1 MSDKIE
7 QIIEALRKKILESAI
22 RGELVPQNPDD
33 EPASV
38 LLERIAEE
46 REKLIRE
53 KKIKKPKTTSRIFRR
68 DGHFYESING
78 GEPTCIDD
86 DIPFDIPDS
95 WEWCRLTSVCSFLS
109 RGKSPKYSETEKK
122 YPVFAQKCNLK
133 EGGISLEKARFL
145 DPKTIEKW
153 QEVYKL
159 QSGDILINS
168 TGTGTVCRTRV
179 FNESCLGHYPFTVP
193 DSHVTVVRT
202 FNAIN
207 SFFVFAFVESVETQ
221 KYLEENLSGST
232 NQKELYI
239 GVLENLLIPIPPAK
253 EQENMVNEIASL
265 FAKLETISISR
276 RYYKRILSETPT
288 SLRQQLIQSAIQGQ
302 LVPQNPN
309 DEPASVLLERIAEE
323 RASKMGKKAVKS
335 MSRIERRGS
344 KTYELFP
351 DGSEKDISDEIPF
364 EIPSSWEW
372 ARLSTLLESC
382 STGPFGSML
391 HKSDYVDFQKGIP
404 LINPTNIKEGIIC
417 SLGIQKVSGEKADCL
432 AKYRLKEGD
441 IILAR
446 RGDLSKCAVI
456 TKAESKWLCGT
467 GSFFLHLTMIENA
480 YFCCVYSSQYTQ
492 SILLGDSV
500 GSTMQNLNQSVLNN
514 LLMPIPPLQEQHR
527 IVEKLDAL
535 LKLE

>member
-7 QIIEALRKKILESAI
+7 KIIDALRKKILDAAI
-22 RGELVPQNPDD
+22 RGQLVPQNPDD
-33 EPASV
+33 EPASALV
-38 LLERIAEE
+38 ERVARE
-46 REKLIRE
+46 RECLIKE
-53 KKIKKPKTTSRIFRR
+53 KKIKNPKNTSRIFRR

-78 GEPTCIDD
+78 GEPTCIDEE
-86 DIPFDIPDS
+86 IPFEIPDS
-95 WEWCRLTSVCSFLS
+95 WEWCRLEDFCLYGEAPSIKVNECTPETWVLDLEDIVAHAGRISKRITASERPSSSNKYSFDRGSVLYSKLRPYLNKVIVAEEPGCCTTEIIPIRLFAGVSPYYLQNLLMSPLFVEEINNEAYGVKMPRSDTKLVKSFLIPVPPIQEQQRIVGGLDAQNEKLNTLQLS
-109 RGKSPKYSETEKK
+109 R
-122 YPVFAQKCNLK
+122 
-133 EGGISLEKARFL
+133 
-145 DPKTIEKW
+145 
-153 QEVYKL
+153 
-159 QSGDILINS
+159 
-168 TGTGTVCRTRV
+168 
-179 FNESCLGHYPFTVP
+179 
-193 DSHVTVVRT
+193 
-202 FNAIN
+202 
-207 SFFVFAFVESVETQ
+207 
-221 KYLEENLSGST
+221 
-232 NQKELYI
+232 
-239 GVLENLLIPIPPAK
+239 
-253 EQENMVNEIASL
+253 M
-265 FAKLETISISR
+265 
-276 RYYKRILSETPT
+276 RYMRILEETPT
-288 SLRQQLIQSAIQGQ
+288 SLRQQLIQAAIQGL

-309 DEPASVLLERIAEE
+309 DEPASKLLERITEE
-323 RASKMGKKAVKS
+323 RTAKLGKKAAKS
-335 MSRIERRGS
+335 MSRIVRRGG

-391 HKSDYVDFQKGIP
+391 HKSDYVDFLKGIP

-417 SLGIQKVSGEKADCL
+417 SLGIQKVSEEKADCL

-535 LKLE
+535 LKLV

>member
-7 QIIEALRKKILESAI
+7 KIIDALRKKILESAI

-33 EPASV
+33 EPACV

-78 GEPTCIDD
+78 GKPTCIDD
-86 DIPFDIPDS
+86 DIPFEIPDS
-95 WEWCRLTSVCSFLS
+95 WEWCRLEDFCLYGEAPSIKVNECPPETWVLDLEDIVAHAGRISKRITASERPSSSNKYSFDRGSVLYSKLRPYLNKVIVAEEPGCCTTEIIPIRLFAGVSPYYLQNLLMSPLFVEEINNEAYGVKMPRADTKLVKSFLIPVPPIQEQLRIVGFLEAQNEKLNTLQQS
-109 RGKSPKYSETEKK
+109 RK
-122 YPVFAQKCNLK
+122 
-133 EGGISLEKARFL
+133 R
-145 DPKTIEKW
+145 
-153 QEVYKL
+153 
-159 QSGDILINS
+159 
-168 TGTGTVCRTRV
+168 
-179 FNESCLGHYPFTVP
+179 
-193 DSHVTVVRT
+193 
-202 FNAIN
+202 
-207 SFFVFAFVESVETQ
+207 
-221 KYLEENLSGST
+221 
-232 NQKELYI
+232 
-239 GVLENLLIPIPPAK
+239 
-253 EQENMVNEIASL
+253 
-265 FAKLETISISR
+265 
-276 RYYKRILSETPT
+276 YKRVLKETPT
-288 SLRQQLIQSAIQGQ
+288 SLRQQLIQAAIQGL

-309 DEPASVLLERIAEE
+309 DEPARLLLERIAEE
-323 RASKMGKKAVKS
+323 RTAKLGKKAAKS

-351 DGSEKDISDEIPF
+351 DGSKKDISDEIPF
-364 EIPSSWEW
+364 DIPSSWEW
-372 ARLSTLLESC
+372 ARLSTLLECC

-391 HKSDYVDFQKGIP
+391 HKSDYVDFPKGIP

-417 SLGIQKVSGEKADCL
+417 SLGIQKVSKEKADCL

-492 SILLGDSV
+492 SILFGDSV

-535 LKLE
+535 LKLV

>member
-7 QIIEALRKKILESAI
+7 KIIDALRKKILESAI

-33 EPASV
+33 EPACV

-78 GEPTCIDD
+78 GKPTCIDD
-86 DIPFDIPDS
+86 DIPFEIPDS
-95 WEWCRLTSVCSFLS
+95 WEWCRLEDFCLYGEAPSIKVNECPPETWVLDLEDIVAHAGRISKRITASERPSSSNKYSFDRGSVLYSKLRPYLNKVIVAEEPGCCTTEIIPIRLFAGVSPYYLQNLLMSPLFVEEINNEAYGVKMPRADTKLVKSFLIPVPPIQEQLRIVGFLEAQNEKLNTLQQS
-109 RGKSPKYSETEKK
+109 RK
-122 YPVFAQKCNLK
+122 
-133 EGGISLEKARFL
+133 R
-145 DPKTIEKW
+145 
-153 QEVYKL
+153 
-159 QSGDILINS
+159 
-168 TGTGTVCRTRV
+168 
-179 FNESCLGHYPFTVP
+179 
-193 DSHVTVVRT
+193 
-202 FNAIN
+202 
-207 SFFVFAFVESVETQ
+207 
-221 KYLEENLSGST
+221 
-232 NQKELYI
+232 
-239 GVLENLLIPIPPAK
+239 
-253 EQENMVNEIASL
+253 
-265 FAKLETISISR
+265 
-276 RYYKRILSETPT
+276 YKRVLKETPT
-288 SLRQQLIQSAIQGQ
+288 SLRQQLIQAAIQGL

-309 DEPASVLLERIAEE
+309 DEPARLLLERIAEE
-323 RASKMGKKAVKS
+323 RTAKLGKKAAKS

-364 EIPSSWEW
+364 DIPSSWEW
-372 ARLSTLLESC
+372 ARLSTLLECC

-391 HKSDYVDFQKGIP
+391 HKSDYVDFPKGIP

-417 SLGIQKVSGEKADCL
+417 SLGIQKVSKEKADCL

-492 SILLGDSV
+492 SILFGDSV

-535 LKLE
+535 LKLV